1 MSIRLYLCCTRC
13 STNTQADT
21 CQKHMQPQPPSSSAQ
36 VVTETRA
43 EEDTNTGRKPTRRTT
58 RDPWSITGP
67 MQYPL
72 SPEGPTQGPL
82 PTPGTTRPSS
92 PAHIR
97 ETQVFL
103 DSGCLGNSYIREDI
117 AHKIAKH
124 KPQLFIPCITNVC
137 GAFGQCELS
146 KTKLLVN
153 ISMICK
159 SINKVLL
166 PS

>member
-21 CQKHMQPQPPSSSAQ
+21 CQKHMKPQPPS
-36 VVTETRA
+36 
-43 EEDTNTGRKPTRRTT
+43 GRKPTRRPT

-82 PTPGTTRPSS
+82 PTPGPTRPSP

-97 ETQVFL
+97 EAQVFL
-103 DSGCLGNSYIREDI
+103 DSGCLGSSYIREDI

-153 ISMICK
+153 ISMIGK